1 MSVFSAV
8 IEPPPLPGHAPAAG
22 PVRFAPGMSGRD
34 LLGIIFRVCRELRV
48 SDIQMRASRPVYIH
62 TNKGM
67 EKLEFLGILSASN
80 MDEIL
85 KELITNRES
94 GSHGFGQDHSLDQ
107 RVDEKI
113 RLAIADFSERRVA
126 DFSCDGI
133 PMGDDGER
141 SGRLRIQAHL
151 SSSGLGV
158 TCRILNDFIPELE
171 SLGIDPDTTDTL
183 RHGVLKRAGLCLV
196 TGPTGSGKST
206 TLASL
211 IDWCRRHYPKHI
223 VTDEDPIEYQYP
235 EDMDDPDY
243 PGHRIPSPSIVTQQ
257 EVGRDVHSYRQGLK
271 DVLRK
276 APHIILLGEIRDR
289 EAMETC
295 MEAAQTGHLVLSTLH
310 TTGAV
315 KTIGRI
321 LELYP
326 KDTHSAVLSRLSEIL
341 IFIHSQG
348 LLNGL
353 QRRVLTYEFLQN
365 NDDAVSSAIANYDG
379 GARSLEDVI
388 RRAGNIAWDNNLR
401 RLLNQGFITHETFQN
416 TKMNKNDDGDD

>member
-1 MSVFSAV
+1 MSVFSTAL
-8 IEPPPLPGHAPAAG
+8 EPPPLPSDALASGSL
-22 PVRFAPGMSGRD
+22 RFAPGMSGRE
-34 LLGIIFRVCRELRV
+34 LLGTIFRVCRELTV
-48 SDIQMRASRPVYIH
+48 SDIQMRAGRPVYIH

-67 EKLEFLGILSASN
+67 EKLDFLGILSAAQL
-80 MDEIL
+80 DAIL
-85 KELITNRES
+85 KELISNRES
-94 GSHGFGQDHSLDQ
+94 GSHGFGLDQSVDQ

-113 RLAIADFSERRVA
+113 RLAIVDFAKSRVA

-133 PMGDDGER
+133 PMGEGGEL

-151 SSSGLGV
+151 SASGLGV
-158 TCRILNDFIPELE
+158 TCRILSDSIPELE
-171 SLGIDPDTTDTL
+171 ALGIDPDTVSTL
-183 RHGVLKRAGLCLV
+183 RHCALKRAGLCLV

-211 IDWCRRHYPKHI
+211 MDWLRRHHPKHI
-223 VTDEDPIEYQYP
+223 VTVEDPIEYSYP
-235 EDMDDPDY
+235 DAMDDPDY
-243 PGHRIPSPSIVTQQ
+243 PGHRIPSPSIITQQ

-276 APHIILLGEIRDR
+276 APHVILLGEIRDR
-289 EAMETC
+289 DAMETC

-326 KDTHSAVLSRLSEIL
+326 KENHTAVLSRLAEVL
-341 IFIHSQG
+341 IFILSQG
-348 LLNGL
+348 LLTGI
-353 QRRVLTYEFLQN
+353 QRRVLTYEFLHN
-365 NDDAVSSAIANYDG
+365 NDDAISSAIANYDG

-388 RRAGNIAWDNNLR
+388 SRTGNIKWDTNLR
-401 RLLNQGFITHETFQN
+401 RLLKHGLITHDTFIN
-416 TKMNKNDDGDD
+416 ARMNRNDDEV